1 MKKIFL
7 FLFLLVGLTNSLI
20 AGGDDRDLELIDTL
34 NNQPQV
40 LLSDEELLPPTEIE
54 KIDEKQATALIPLK
68 TQSDQANQEITSVSE
83 TNDAVNNETP
93 YQSEPVDEEP
103 TEIFN
108 DDSDLESKEDVA
120 QPTITISKEEVADTK
135 LTQFELIA
143 LLIFSF
149 FAIGTIYIA
158 RRNST
163 LSKRGRS

>member
-120 QPTITISKEEVADTK
+120 QPTITISKEEVADAK

-149 FAIGTIYIA
+149 FAIGTIYVA

>member
-149 FAIGTIYIA
+149 FAIGTIYVA